1 MHISQRAVFVWSVSL
16 AGTGL
21 LAYCVADM
29 LSRPIP
35 VEWIILLVLT
45 VASGWAALRIPGVH
59 ISFSISDTFSIVAAL
74 LVGPSAGA
82 ITAALDGL
90 VLSWNMKNSRR
101 TVERVFFNTAVLALA
116 TWIAA
121 EGFVQLGGP
130 RTAVEGVSSAPALI
144 AKLAVFGTLV
154 FGLNTGLV
162 ALAISLERHE
172 SIVAIWRRHFAHLWV
187 TYFGGV
193 FAAMLMMLLGRSNP
207 LHALILLGPVPV
219 IIYVAFRHAMGR
231 AEDEISHLGKVN
243 NVYLAAIEALAH
255 AIDAK
260 DQVTSDHIRRVQDNS
275 LSLAQ
280 SIGVADD
287 LQLQAIRAA
296 SLLHDV
302 GKLAVPEHILN
313 KPGKLTASEFEVMKR
328 HAPVGAD
335 ILSMIEFPYP
345 VVPIVRHHHENWDG
359 TGYPDGLS
367 GENIPIGARILQV
380 VDCFDALTSD
390 RPYRPRMDTAAAL
403 QILKDRR
410 GVMYDPRI
418 VDAFVE
424 IHSAASTEH
433 MQSAAGSDIAVPSP
447 AVLEP
452 ARSVGGSTETADYGH
467 PYFDLFYQL
476 GGALKNP
483 ASLSSVGQTL
493 WEHLEPHMPE
503 GAFVFFNYSGALD
516 ALVPCYRGGDIRMS
530 TNARIPLGSRVSGWA
545 AANRKSAL
553 NADARLDIESDL
565 RGHVLSSVLA
575 VPACIGDRCLG
586 VLAFYSIKPAAFTE
600 QHCQLAEAAARI
612 AAQCAS
618 RVTDPVAP
626 VPAR

>member
-1 MHISQRAVFVWSVSL
+1 MPISQRAVFAWSASL
-16 AGTGL
+16 AGAML
-21 LAYCVADM
+21 LAYSVADV
-29 LSRPIP
+29 LSRPVP
-35 VEWIILLVLT
+35 AEWIILLVLT
-45 VASGWAALRIPGVH
+45 AVSGWATLRIPGVH

-74 LVGPSAGA
+74 IVGPSAGA

-90 VLSWNMKNSRR
+90 VLSWHMKNSRR
-101 TVERVFFNTAVLALA
+101 TAERVCFNAAVPALA

-121 EGFVQLGGP
+121 EAFVLLGGSHTP
-130 RTAVEGVSSAPALI
+130 IDGLSSALALMAMLGI
-144 AKLAVFGTLV
+144 FGILV

-162 ALAISLERHE
+162 AVAISLERHE
-172 SIVAIWRRHFAHLWV
+172 SVVAIWRRHFASLWV
-187 TYFGGV
+187 TYLGGV
-193 FAAMLMMLLGRSNP
+193 FAAMLMMFLGRNNP
-207 LHALILLGPVPV
+207 LQALILLGPVPV
-219 IIYVAFRHAMGR
+219 ILYMTFRHAMGR

-275 LSLAQ
+275 LSLAH
-280 SIGVADD
+280 SLGITDD
-287 LQLQAIRAA
+287 VQLQAIRAA

-359 TGYPDGLS
+359 TGYPDGIA
-367 GENIPIGARILQV
+367 GEQIPIGARILQV

-390 RPYRPRMDTAAAL
+390 RPYRPRMKTSDAL
-403 QILKDRR
+403 KILKDRR

-424 IHSAASTEH
+424 IQSAQSTEPA
-433 MQSAAGSDIAVPSP
+433 QTSAESGTAAPAPALLEAAAPIGGDNDMAGRY
-447 AVLEP
+447 LE
-452 ARSVGGSTETADYGH
+452 
-467 PYFDLFYQL
+467 LFYEL

-483 ASLSSVGQTL
+483 ASLSSIGNTL
-493 WEHLEPHMPE
+493 WDHLEPHMPP
-503 GAFVFFNYSGALD
+503 GAFVFFSYCEPLD
-516 ALVPCYRGGDIRMS
+516 ALLPCYQGGEIGMS
-530 TNARIPLGSRVSGWA
+530 ADARVPLGSRVSGWV
-545 AANRKSAL
+545 AANRRTAL
-553 NADARLDIESDL
+553 NADARLDIGSDPLGHAL
-565 RGHVLSSVLA
+565 RSALA

-586 VLAFYSIKPAAFTE
+586 VLAFYSFKTGVFTE
-600 QHCQLAEAAARI
+600 QHRQLAEAAARA

-618 RVTDPVAP
+618 RVAAPATPVLAP
-626 VPAR
+626 VT

>member
-1 MHISQRAVFVWSVSL
+1 LVQISRRAVFVWSVSL
-16 AGTGL
+16 AGAIL
-21 LAYCVADM
+21 LAYSVSDV

-35 VEWIILLVLT
+35 AEWIILLVLT
-45 VASGWAALRIPGVH
+45 AASGWATLRIPAIHVR
-59 ISFSISDTFSIVAAL
+59 FSISDTFSIVAAL
-74 LVGPSAGA
+74 IVGPAAGA
-82 ITAALDGL
+82 ITSALDGL

-121 EGFVQLGGP
+121 EVFVQLGGP
-130 RTAVEGVSSAPALI
+130 RTAMEGVSSAPALI
-144 AKLAVFGTLV
+144 AKLAVFGILV

-162 ALAISLERHE
+162 AVAISLERHE

-187 TYFGGV
+187 TYFGGG
-193 FAAMLMMLLGRSNP
+193 FAAMLMMLLGRDNP
-207 LHALILLGPVPV
+207 LYAMMLLGPLPV
-219 IIYVAFRHAMGR
+219 ILYMTFRHAMGR

-275 LSLAQ
+275 LSLAHALG
-280 SIGVADD
+280 ITDD

-335 ILSMIEFPYP
+335 ILSMIDFPYP

-367 GENIPIGARILQV
+367 GEQIPIGARILQV

-390 RPYRPRMDTAAAL
+390 RPYRPRMETIDAL
-403 QILKDRR
+403 KILKDRR
-410 GVMYDPRI
+410 GVMYDARI

-424 IHSAASTEH
+424 IHSAQSTESV
-433 MQSAAGSDIAVPSP
+433 QSS
-447 AVLEP
+447 
-452 ARSVGGSTETADYGH
+452 ARSGTAPPAPALLEAAPPIGGGH
-467 PYFDLFYQL
+467 DMAGQQYLELFYEL

-483 ASLSSVGQTL
+483 ASLSSIGKTL
-493 WEHLEPHMPE
+493 WDHLEPHMPA
-503 GAFVFFNYSGALD
+503 GAFVFFSYCEPID
-516 ALVPCYRGGDIRMS
+516 ALLPCYQGGAISMS
-530 TNARIPLGSRVSGWA
+530 ADTRVPLGSRVSGWA
-545 AANRKSAL
+545 AANRKTAL
-553 NADARLDIESDL
+553 NADARLDIESDMHE
-565 RGHVLSSVLA
+565 HVLRSALA

-586 VLAFYSIKPAAFTE
+586 VLAFYSIETGVFTD
-600 QHCQLAEAAARI
+600 QHRQLAEAAARA

-618 RVTDPVAP
+618 RVSAP
-626 VPAR
+626 VVPALAR

>member
-1 MHISQRAVFVWSVSL
+1 MFVWSASL
-16 AGTGL
+16 AGAVL
-21 LAYCVADM
+21 LAYSVSDM

-35 VEWIILLVLT
+35 AEWVILLVLT
-45 VASGWAALRIPGVH
+45 AASGSATLRIPGIH

-74 LVGPSAGA
+74 LIGPSAGA
-82 ITAALDGL
+82 IAAALDGL

-101 TVERVFFNTAVLALA
+101 SVERVFFNTAVLALSN
-116 TWIAA
+116 WVAA
-121 EGFVQLGGP
+121 EVFVQIDGP
-130 RTAVEGVSSAPALI
+130 RTAMEGVSSAPALI
-144 AKLAVFGTLV
+144 AKLAAFGFLV
-154 FGLNTGLV
+154 FGVNTGLV
-162 ALAISLERHE
+162 AVAISLERHE

-193 FAAMLMMLLGRSNP
+193 FAAMLMMLLGRDNP
-207 LHALILLGPVPV
+207 LYAMMLLGPLPV
-219 IIYVAFRHAMGR
+219 ILYMTFRHAMGR

-275 LSLAQ
+275 LSLAHALG
-280 SIGVADD
+280 ITDD
-287 LQLQAIRAA
+287 VQLQAIRAA

-359 TGYPDGLS
+359 TGYPDGIS
-367 GENIPIGARILQV
+367 GEQIPIGARILQV

-390 RPYRPRMDTAAAL
+390 RPYRPRMQTADAL

-410 GVMYDPRI
+410 DVMYDRRI

-424 IHSAASTEH
+424 IQSTRNTEPVHAS
-433 MQSAAGSDIAVPSP
+433 AGSGTEAP
-447 AVLEP
+447 APALLEAAP
-452 ARSVGGSTETADYGH
+452 PMGGGNDMGAQQYLE
-467 PYFDLFYQL
+467 LFYEL
-476 GGALKNP
+476 GGALKSQ
-483 ASLSSVGQTL
+483 ASLSSIGKTL
-493 WEHLEPHMPE
+493 WDHLEPHMPP
-503 GAFVFFNYSGALD
+503 GAFVFFTYCEPLD
-516 ALVPCYRGGDIRMS
+516 ALLPCYQGGAISISADTRV
-530 TNARIPLGSRVSGWA
+530 ALGSRVSGWV
-545 AANRKSAL
+545 AANRKTAL

-565 RGHVLSSVLA
+565 NGDALRSALA
-575 VPACIGDRCLG
+575 VPAFLGDRCLG
-586 VLAFYSIKPAAFTE
+586 VLTFYSIETGVFTE
-600 QHCQLAEAAARI
+600 HHRQLGEAAAR
-612 AAQCAS
+612 AAARCAS
-618 RVTDPVAP
+618 LVNDTAMPVL
-626 VPAR
+626 AR

>member
-1 MHISQRAVFVWSVSL
+1 LVQTSQRAVFAWSASL
-16 AGTGL
+16 AGALL
-21 LAYCVADM
+21 LAYSVWDV

-35 VEWIILLVLT
+35 AEWIILLVLT
-45 VASGWAALRIPGVH
+45 AASGWATLRIPGVH

-101 TVERVFFNTAVLALA
+101 TVERVFFNAAVPALA

-121 EGFVQLGGP
+121 QAFVLLGGS
-130 RTAVEGVSSAPALI
+130 RTPIDGLNSALALI
-144 AKLAVFGTLV
+144 AMLGIFGILV

-162 ALAISLERHE
+162 AVAISLERHE
-172 SIVAIWRRHFAHLWV
+172 SVVAIWRRHFASLWV
-187 TYFGGV
+187 TYLGGV
-193 FAAMLMMLLGRSNP
+193 FAAMLMMFLGRNNP
-207 LHALILLGPVPV
+207 LQALILLGPVPV
-219 IIYVAFRHAMGR
+219 ILYMTFRHAMGR

-275 LSLAQ
+275 LSLAH
-280 SIGVADD
+280 SLGITDD
-287 LQLQAIRAA
+287 VQLQAIRAA

-359 TGYPDGLS
+359 TGYPDGIA
-367 GENIPIGARILQV
+367 GEQIPIGARILQV

-390 RPYRPRMDTAAAL
+390 RPYRPRMQTADAL
-403 QILKDRR
+403 KILIDRR

-424 IHSAASTEH
+424 IQSAQSTEPAQSSAAAGT
-433 MQSAAGSDIAVPSP
+433 AAP
-447 AVLEP
+447 APALLEP
-452 ARSVGGSTETADYGH
+452 APPVGGGNDMAGRYLE
-467 PYFDLFYQL
+467 LFYEL
-476 GGALKNP
+476 GGALKTP
-483 ASLSSVGQTL
+483 ASLPSIGKTL
-493 WEHLEPHMPE
+493 WDHLEPHMPA
-503 GAFVFFNYSGALD
+503 GAFVFFSYCEPLDTLLPSYQGGA
-516 ALVPCYRGGDIRMS
+516 ISMS
-530 TNARIPLGSRVSGWA
+530 ADVGVPLGSRVSGWV
-545 AANRKSAL
+545 AANRKTAL
-553 NADARLDIESDL
+553 NADARLDFESDQHEHAL
-565 RGHVLSSVLA
+565 RSALA
-575 VPACIGDRCLG
+575 VPACVGDRCLG
-586 VLAFYSIKPAAFTE
+586 VLAFYSIEIGVFTE
-600 QHCQLAEAAARI
+600 QHRQLAEAAARV
-612 AAQCAS
+612 AAHCAS
-618 RVTDPVAP
+618 RVTNSVPVL
-626 VPAR
+626 AR

>member
-1 MHISQRAVFVWSVSL
+1 MPISPRAVFVWTASL
-16 AGTGL
+16 AGAGL
-21 LAYCVADM
+21 LAYSVLDV

-35 VEWIILLVLT
+35 AEWIILLVLT
-45 VASGWAALRIPGVH
+45 ALSGWATLRIPGIH

-101 TVERVFFNTAVLALA
+101 TVERVFFNAAVLALS

-121 EGFVQLGGP
+121 EGFVQLGGA
-130 RTAVEGVSSAPALI
+130 RTAMQGVSSAPALI
-144 AKLAVFGTLV
+144 AKLAVFGVLV

-162 ALAISLERHE
+162 AVAISLERHE
-172 SIVAIWRRHFAHLWV
+172 SIVAIWRQHFAHLWV

-193 FAAMLMMLLGRSNP
+193 FAAMLMMLLGRDNP
-207 LHALILLGPVPV
+207 LYAMMLLGPLPV
-219 IIYVAFRHAMGR
+219 ILYMTFRHAMGR

-243 NVYLAAIEALAH
+243 SVYLAAIEALAH

-280 SIGVADD
+280 ALGVTDD
-287 LQLQAIRAA
+287 MQLQAIRAA

-313 KPGKLTASEFEVMKR
+313 KPGKLTPSEFEVMKR

-359 TGYPDGLS
+359 TGYPDGIA
-367 GENIPIGARILQV
+367 GEQIPIGARILQV

-390 RPYRPRMDTAAAL
+390 RPYRPAMETTDAL
-403 QILKDRR
+403 RILKDRR

-424 IHSAASTEH
+424 IQSAESTEPPRS
-433 MQSAAGSDIAVPSP
+433 SAESGTALPVPAP
-447 AVLEP
+447 AVLEAAPP
-452 ARSVGGSTETADYGH
+452 AGGRSDASGQLYLE
-467 PYFDLFYQL
+467 LFYEL

-483 ASLSSVGQTL
+483 GSLSSIGKTL
-493 WEHLEPHMPE
+493 WDHLEPHMPA
-503 GAFVFFNYSGALD
+503 GAFIFFNYCEPID
-516 ALVPCYRGGDIRMS
+516 ALLPSYQGGGTSVPADACV
-530 TNARIPLGSRVSGWA
+530 PLGSRVSGWV
-545 AANRKSAL
+545 AANRKTAL
-553 NADARLDIESDL
+553 NADARLDIESDPRAQAL
-565 RGHVLSSVLA
+565 RSALA
-575 VPACIGDRCLG
+575 VPVCLGDRCLG
-586 VLAFYSIKPAAFTE
+586 VLAFYSFRTGAFTE
-600 QHCQLAEAAARI
+600 QHCQLAEAAARV
-612 AAQCAS
+612 AARCAS
-618 RVTDPVAP
+618 RVARPVTP
-626 VPAR
+626 VLAR